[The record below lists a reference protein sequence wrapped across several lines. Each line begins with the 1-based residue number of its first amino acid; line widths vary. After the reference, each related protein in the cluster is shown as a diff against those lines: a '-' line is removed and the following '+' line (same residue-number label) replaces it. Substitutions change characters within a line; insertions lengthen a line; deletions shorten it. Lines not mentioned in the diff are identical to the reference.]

1 MALPSARLAS
11 FREVPVVD
19 LSAAWQG
26 TAAARRRLAEEI
38 VEACER
44 VGFLYIAGHR
54 VEPGSIDG
62 IFAMARR
69 FFALP
74 LAEKMRVS
82 FAGSRHFR
90 GYLPLGAK
98 GSVKQPEYEN
108 LHEGFQ
114 IYAELAADDPDVL
127 AGKPLHGPNLWPPA
141 LPELRLEILRY
152 HGALAALGCA
162 MLRLFALGLGLEEEF
177 FLQFYRKPLM
187 QLRLLRYPPPDPALH
202 ARHLGVRAHSDTGA
216 FTILA
221 QDDTGGLEV
230 MNREEEWIAVP
241 PRAGSFV
248 VNIGEMM
255 KVWTDGRFSSNV
267 PSRDQPLGPRAL
279 LGAVFRQSRFR
290 GGHRPGHPFRGPPR
304 NAALPQHDRS
314 RRQDALWRGAALDLP
329 QDLALGGWVRRASAG
344 RLTPVRQD
352 RALNGP

>member
-255 KVWTDGRFSSNV
+255 KVWTDGRFSSTSHRVINRSGRERYSV
-267 PSRDQPLGPRAL
+267 PFFVNPDFEAVIVPAIRSEVHRATPRCHSTIDPAGKTRCGEAL
-279 LGAVFRQSRFR
+279 LSTYRKIWPSADGSAEHPPGA
-290 GGHRPGHPFRGPPR
+290 
-304 NAALPQHDRS
+304 
-314 RRQDALWRGAALDLP
+314 
-329 QDLALGGWVRRASAG
+329 
-344 RLTPVRQD
+344 
-352 RALNGP
+352 